1 MAHAPAAGLTAARS
15 DDATPGALPA
25 GREEHGCRTPI
36 ALLADGM
43 RVTLGGVEVLRGID
57 LALPA
62 GRWTAI
68 VGPNGAGKTTL
79 LKALAELLPHEG
91 RVQLL
96 GREAAAWTHRERART
111 LAWLGQNQGGAEDLL
126 ARDVVMLG
134 RLPHQPWLG
143 APGANDRAAVAGAM
157 RETQCW
163 DWRDRPL
170 GSLSGGE
177 RQRVLLARALAVQAP
192 LLLMDEPLAN
202 LDPPHQA
209 DWLRIVRRHVER
221 GGTAVTVLHE
231 ITMALHADEMV
242 VMEAGRVV
250 HQGRCAQGATHRAL
264 EAVFQRRI
272 RVHSLAGQWVALP
285 NEESR

>member
-1 MAHAPAAGLTAARS
+1 MTAANV
-15 DDATPGALPA
+15 AL
-25 GREEHGCRTPI
+25 R
-36 ALLADGM
+36 ADGLQ
-43 RVTLGGVEVLRGID
+43 VVLGGVEVLHGVT

-79 LKALAELLPHEG
+79 LKSLAQLLPYQG
-91 RVQLL
+91 RVQLQ
-96 GREAAAWTHRERART
+96 GRDAREWTHKARART
-111 LAWLGQNQGGAEDLL
+111 LAWLGQNEGGAEDLL
-126 ARDVVMLG
+126 AQDVVMLG

-143 APGANDRAAVAGAM
+143 ASNAQDHAAVRAAM
-157 RETQCW
+157 QETQCW
-163 DWRDRPL
+163 DWHGRTL

-221 GGTAVTVLHE
+221 GGTAVSVLHE

-242 VMEAGRVV
+242 VMDAGRIV
-250 HQGRCAQGATHRAL
+250 HQGACADGATHRAL
-264 EAVFQRRI
+264 ENVFQQ
-272 RVHSLAGQWVALP
+272 RVAIHSLAGQWVSLP
-285 NEESR
+285 NE